1 MKGVI
6 FMKKASV
13 QVSFDAEKL
22 GAIKQFMGKKD
33 SELQTELDDVMQKLY
48 EKYVPA
54 PVREYID
61 SRDSEPEDKLKKPAR
76 PAASCD
82 SEAAPGQQ

>member
-1 MKGVI
+1 
-6 FMKKASV
+6 MKKASV

-22 GAIKQFMGKKD
+22 GAIKQYMGKKD

-61 SRDSEPEDKLKKPAR
+61 SRDSEPEDKSRKPAR
-76 PAASCD
+76 AAASHD
-82 SEAAPGQQ
+82 SEAASGQQ